1 MQRRRRSWRRSW
13 PLNNTE
19 PVASNF
25 YPITSAATLR
35 GIPPQGAPGDDDHG
49 GGGGG
54 GGEFE
59 LSLVTDRPQ
68 GAASLESGAM
78 HVLLHRRLLTVRDAC
93 ASASTATCG
102 CHWPPGHPSTCITRG
117 QASVCCTYAP
127 PVLRVPVLGLHP
139 TLSECPERRCMHH
152 APGRDKRR
160 FHCAG
165 V

>member
-1 MQRRRRSWRRSW
+1 MWWTDSNGRQMQRRRRSWRRSW
-13 PLNNTE
+13 PLNITE
-19 PVASNF
+19 PIASNF

-35 GIPPQGAPGDDDHG
+35 GMPPQRTPGDDDR

-93 ASASTATCG
+93 GGARAGSATCS
-102 CHWPPGHPSTCITRG
+102 CHWPWGHPHTYIRRG
-117 QASVCCTYAP
+117 QASC
-127 PVLRVPVLGLHP
+127 VLHV
-139 TLSECPERRCMHH
+139 
-152 APGRDKRR
+152 
-160 FHCAG
+160 
-165 V
+165 